1 MLLLAFGGALVKV
14 NVVPLTAYAV
24 VGSCLT
30 FETKAETELVVAIFD
45 KVKATVLPSPLNVSF
60 VTVAKL
66 VEGVLPK

>member
-45 KVKATVLPSPLNVSF
+45 
-60 VTVAKL
+60 
-66 VEGVLPK
+66 